1 MLRRNK
7 EVIMLKTFKGCRMGV
22 KKSLRG
28 QYGKACL
35 YSILAFCLAF
45 GQEPSKQDIELKR
58 RIFEGLGV
66 CKKVIYYDEY
76 NNADIACIYND
87 EDGRECK
94 RSINSFVEGNFSGF
108 NRKELFLDIHDDC
121 IPHVAFFG
129 ELWYVVEDK
138 IVKKYD
144 RLGEGVELIRF
155 DTKSGKSLFI
165 YKSSFVFQGVGDVY
179 VGVCGLNPKNLKLKC
194 KKIISGSFDVS
205 GFNKFLKEFSID
217 KIELKDLNGDGQK
230 DLVIKTTTSVYYTK
244 NDKLV
249 SKKTKVFRF
258 IYDGKEFKKLKP

>member
-1 MLRRNK
+1 
-7 EVIMLKTFKGCRMGV
+7 MGG

-66 CKKVIYYDEY
+66 CRKVIYYDEY
-76 NNADIACIYND
+76 NNSDIVCIYND
-87 EDGRECK
+87 EYGRECK
-94 RSINSFVEGNFSGF
+94 RSINSFVEGNFSGL

-155 DTKSGKSLFI
+155 DTKRGRSLFI
-165 YKSSFVFQGVGDVY
+165 YKSGFMFQGIGEVY
-179 VGVCGLNPKNLKLKC
+179 VGVCDLSPKNLKLTC
-194 KKIISGSFDVS
+194 KNLVS
-205 GFNKFLKEFSID
+205 GVRDMSGFKRVIKDFSID
-217 KIELKDLNGDGQK
+217 KIQLVDLNSDGQK
-230 DLVIKTTTSVYYTK
+230 DLVIKATSSVYYTK
-244 NDKLV
+244 NEKLI
-249 SKKTKVFRF
+249 SRKSKVFRYV
-258 IYDGKEFKKLKP
+258 YDGRRFLKSLSVMESH